1 MTGSSK
7 GVSWSRRRKVSA
19 TSQVGGAWRPV
30 EREAWNWWARQAAWV
45 ISTSPS
51 WKIEPPSTASLV
63 ANDTL
68 GIRSTSLAELLGLNW
83 RPIRLLFP
91 CSEGDSATSQPD
103 LSVVLVLGSVKD
115 LFKCNGYSSAWAKSS
130 VITAFRESLGL
141 LAMQESSRRS

>member
-1 MTGSSK
+1 MTGSSN
-7 GVSWSRRRKVSA
+7 GVSVWSVRSMVRT
-19 TSQVGGAWRPV
+19 TSQEGGAWRP

-51 WKIEPPSTASLV
+51 WKIDAPSTASLV
-63 ANDTL
+63 ANETL
-68 GIRSTSLAELLGLNW
+68 GIRSTSGVELLGLNW

-91 CSEGDSATSQPD
+91 CSEGDSAASQPN